1 MRILLTGGGTAG
13 HAWPIIL
20 IAKSLIRNRRA
31 KILYVGSRQGIEKD
45 LIKKCR
51 SDFPIPFRGIM
62 VGKSRPY
69 FSFSNYW
76 DIFKTLIGIIQAF
89 FIIISF
95 RPDVIFAKGGYVTF
109 PIIFWLGFFKI
120 PLVIH
125 ESDVMMGRANLWA
138 SRKATKICL
147 GFPIEYYQNQDNLI
161 LEKLVYTGTPVN
173 PEFLQPPLKSGEKL
187 KILITG
193 GSQGSAKI
201 NQIILEILPNLL
213 EKYEVYHLVGA
224 KDFAKFPK
232 IPEIKKAQSN
242 YHLYEFS
249 NQMPALMRDADLV
262 ISRAGAGTLM
272 EIAACSK
279 PSIIIPLK
287 AEVSEHQEANAKV
300 FQDKNAAV
308 VLSEKNL
315 TASSL
320 LSIIDNL
327 MSDEELRKLLGHH
340 AHRFFQPQ
348 AIEEIIDIIFE
359 SAHDASANFKT
370 T

>member
-20 IAKSLIRNRRA
+20 IAQSLTRNRRA

-45 LIKKCR
+45 LIKNQSR
-51 SDFPIPFRGIM
+51 TDFSIPFRGII

-95 RPDVIFAKGGYVTF
+95 KPDVIFAKGGYVTF
-109 PIIFWLGFFKI
+109 PIIFWLGFLKI

-138 SRKATKICL
+138 EKFASKICL
-147 GFPIEYYQNQDNLI
+147 GFPIEEYNALQEKLP
-161 LEKLVYTGTPVN
+161 LEKLVYTGIPVAPDFSETPIKTGGH
-173 PEFLQPPLKSGEKL
+173 LKL
-187 KILITG
+187 LITG
-193 GSQGSAKI
+193 GSQGSSKI
-201 NQIILEILPNLL
+201 NQMIAQILSELL
-213 EKYEVYHLVGA
+213 KKYEIWHIAGKRDYLELLKL
-224 KDFAKFPK
+224 KDN
-232 IPEIKKAQSN
+232 N
-242 YHLYEFS
+242 YHLYDFT
-249 NQMPALMRDADLV
+249 QHLAKFMRDSDL
-262 ISRAGAGTLM
+262 IITRAGASTLT
-272 EIAACSK
+272 EIAAASK
-279 PSIIIPLK
+279 PAIIIPLESAK
-287 AEVSEHQEANAKV
+287 GEHQEANAKI

-315 TASSL
+315 TSSSL

-327 MSDEELRKLLGHH
+327 MSDEGLRKLLGHH
-340 AHRFFQPQ
+340 AHRFYQPH
-348 AIEEIIDIIFE
+348 AVEEIIDVIFE
-359 SAHDASANFKT
+359 SSHESHANFKT
-370 T
+370 I